1 MAGATD
7 LFETDI
13 LDILFTNV
21 AAPNI
26 GTAPGLLAT
35 SPAGNL
41 DVALFTVTVTDSS
54 TLMTAN
60 EAAYTGYVRQD
71 VARGTPEWTVS
82 GTAPTIADNDNAIT
96 YPISTSGPESELD
109 VGISLFADSDALQIY
124 SVLDATLVVNNG
136 VTPEFAAQALAISL
150 D

>member
-1 MAGATD
+1 MAGATN
-7 LFETDI
+7 LFEADI

-26 GTAPGLLAT
+26 GTAGGLLAT
-35 SPAGNL
+35 SPDGTADIG
-41 DVALFTVTVTDSS
+41 LFTVTITDAS
-54 TLMTAN
+54 TNFSN
-60 EAAYTGYVRQD
+60 EAAYSGYVRQTVPRNVSD
-71 VARGTPEWTVS
+71 WTIS

-96 YPISTSGPESELD
+96 YPISGDGPESELD
-109 VGISLFADSDALQIY
+109 VGISLFAASNALQIY
-124 SVLDATLVVNNG
+124 SVLDSTLVVNSG